1 MSDPQPV
8 RTIVSPPLPRAAP
21 IEHLHERLSV
31 ASGVESVTLTLDGGV
46 TNLARGMARALED
59 TLRRMWPSLHP
70 RCVGYTRETTLPIT
84 VGFEHDGV
92 LHVVP
97 VAVTIEQTSTM
108 TMLAVHDELL
118 AQAGREIAFR
128 TNLPPI
134 REES

>member
-1 MSDPQPV
+1 MSHDTTPIRHV
-8 RTIVSPPLPRAAP
+8 TPPLPRAVP
-21 IEHLHERLSV
+21 IEHLHEHM
-31 ASGVESVTLTLDGGV
+31 AGTAGVESLTLTLDGGV

-59 TLRRMWPSLHP
+59 TLRRRWPSLHP

-97 VAVTIEQTSTM
+97 VAVSIEQTQTM
-108 TMLAVHDELL
+108 TLLAVHDELL

-128 TNLPPI
+128 TNIPPTT
-134 REES
+134 EG